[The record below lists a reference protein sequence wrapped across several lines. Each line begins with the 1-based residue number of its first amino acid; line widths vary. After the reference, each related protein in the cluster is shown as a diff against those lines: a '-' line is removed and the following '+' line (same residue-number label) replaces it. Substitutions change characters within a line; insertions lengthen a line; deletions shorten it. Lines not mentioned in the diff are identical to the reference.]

1 MFRML
6 NVFQG
11 ILDFVDENCGQLVDR
26 LIDYLKTFP
35 SLFQVLFIIFAMFLM
50 VVGTITLIKKSAKA
64 IIIIAAIMII
74 VIGISILF

>member
-1 MFRML
+1 ML

-11 ILDFVDENCGQLVDR
+11 ILDFVDENCSQLVDR

-50 VVGTITLIKKSAKA
+50 IVGTITLIKKSAKA